1 MKRWSAA
8 LALSLAAVAAHAM
21 PSEIAAEYRVTNLGV
36 TIGRV
41 SETFQRDGDRYAI
54 RSVSRSEGV
63 LKLVLDDN
71 LTLESRGRIVPE
83 GLQPLEFE
91 QRRAG
96 NHSKD
101 VHATFDW
108 DKGIMHS
115 RFRGERRDIPLPRAT
130 QDRISILYQFMN
142 LEKGGR
148 QVEMHMSNGRK
159 VERYTYRFMGEARLD
174 TPAGEFD
181 TLHYQRVTSDALDAR
196 TDVWL
201 AKDRYNLPVRV
212 IFDDPRGLKVE
223 QTLLDL
229 KVR

>member
-1 MKRWSAA
+1 MKRWAAA
-8 LALSLAAVAAHAM
+8 LLATFALAAHAM
-21 PSEIAAEYRVTNLGV
+21 PLEIAAEYRLTNLGV

-41 SETFQRDGDRYAI
+41 SESFQRTGDQYTL
-54 RSVSRSEGV
+54 RSVTRSEGV
-63 LKLVLDDN
+63 LKLFFDDN
-71 LTLESRGRIVPE
+71 ITLESRGRVNGE

-101 VHATFDW
+101 IHAIFDW
-108 DKGIMHS
+108 ERGVMHS
-115 RFRGERRDIPLPRAT
+115 RFRGESKDVPLPRST

-142 LEKGGR
+142 LEGAGR

-159 VERYTYRFMGEARLD
+159 VELYTYRFVEQVRLS
-174 TPAGEFD
+174 TPAGDFD
-181 TLHYQRVTSDALDAR
+181 TLHYRRVISDDKDPR

-201 AKDRYNLPVRV
+201 ARDRYNLPVRV
-212 IFDDPRGLKVE
+212 VFDDPRGLKLE
-223 QTLLDL
+223 QTLLEL